1 MMLHPKQNK
10 KLLEKL
16 KHTNLSEPSYGITLL
31 NDCKYGVSEE
41 NGRCKISVGKKGN
54 SVSTKRRYRVSR
66 AQQSL

>member
-41 NGRCKISVGKKGN
+41 NG
-54 SVSTKRRYRVSR
+54 KRWYEIG
-66 AQQSL
+66 

>member
-41 NGRCKISVGKKGN
+41 NGRVPL
-54 SVSTKRRYRVSR
+54 V
-66 AQQSL
+66 